1 MQRFNGK
8 SHVEKSVA
16 CGEDRRCALG
26 STKEEGLEIGQKVF
40 SHVFLQTKGTAA
52 VSRRSLP
59 VFQLRADG

>member
-26 STKEEGLEIGQKVF
+26 STKEEVLEIRLRLF
-40 SHVFLQTKGTAA
+40 NHVFLQMKGTAA

-59 VFQLRADG
+59 VFQIRADG